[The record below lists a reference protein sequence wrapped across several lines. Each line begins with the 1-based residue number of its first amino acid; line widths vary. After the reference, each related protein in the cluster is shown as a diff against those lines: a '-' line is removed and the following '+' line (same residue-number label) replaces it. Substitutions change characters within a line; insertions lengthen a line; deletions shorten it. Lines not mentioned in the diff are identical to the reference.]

1 MTVPAPER
9 GLMAPPAL
17 QTPDLDAE
25 IERAEATAVV
35 VWRGEHVPFADV
47 PERIAGISNREER
60 DLYLDAWVQVAEAV
74 NPAYEARRERWRS
87 MAAAAGAPDVLEAAA
102 EPGVDPRALAVD
114 LERFSVHTETPYFAA
129 LRRYLALVDIEQ
141 GDGTIADLWHV
152 TRGVSWSHWF
162 GEREVRRAVTAAGRA
177 ATASLE
183 LDGWRSAETL
193 LYGDAA
199 GTDPIVAAAISE
211 AYAALPGDPGWLEN
225 ELGVAARE
233 VAPLA
238 DFVAFVRLWRLRRAL
253 AVLHYELRLYREDDP
268 ALLRAYYSGIVGHT
282 TGVEVPEA
290 AYLRDIEAPLASARR
305 LRVLMLA
312 ATLAEV
318 LESRMGPAWW
328 RAPAAADLIAE
339 IGAARSVDDALAHLG
354 YDVLDWRPVLRHIR
368 TRLIGEMSGY
378 GGPNITTR
386 AGTRKV

>member
-1 MTVPAPER
+1 MTAPVSQR
-9 GLMAPPAL
+9 DLMAPPAL
-17 QTPDLDAE
+17 QTPELDEA
-25 IERAEATAVV
+25 IARAEASAVV
-35 VWRGEHVPFADV
+35 VWRGEHVPFAEV
-47 PERIAGISNREER
+47 PERIAGISNRDER
-60 DLYLDAWVQVAEAV
+60 DLYLDGYIQAAEAV
-74 NPAYEARRERWRS
+74 NPLYDERRERWRTL
-87 MAAAAGAPDVLEAAA
+87 AAAAGSDVLGAAA
-102 EPGVDPRALAVD
+102 ETGVDPRALAID

-141 GDGTIADLWHV
+141 GDGTIADLWHI

-162 GEREVRRAVTAAGRA
+162 GERETRRAVAAAGRA
-177 ATASLE
+177 AAAALD
-183 LDGWRSAETL
+183 LDGWRSAEAL
-193 LYGDAA
+193 LYGAPA
-199 GTDPIVAAAISE
+199 GTDPTVAAAISE
-211 AYAALPGDPGWLEN
+211 TYAALPGDPHWLET
-225 ELGVAARE
+225 ELGVTSRE

-238 DFVAFVRLWRLRRAL
+238 DFVAFVRLWRFRRAL

-290 AYLRDIEAPLASARR
+290 AYLRDIAAPLASARR

-328 RAPAAADLIAE
+328 RAPAGSDLIAE
-339 IGAARSVDDALAHLG
+339 LGSARNIDDALAHLG
-354 YDVLDWRPVLRHIR
+354 YDVLDWRPVLRQIR

>member
-1 MTVPAPER
+1 VSADPER
-9 GLMAPPAL
+9 IGAVAASL
-17 QTPDLDAE
+17 QTPELDDA
-25 IERAEATAVV
+25 IQRTEATAIVI
-35 VWRGEHVPFADV
+35 WRGEHVPFAEV
-47 PERIAGISNREER
+47 PERIAGIPVRAER
-60 DLYLDAWVQVAEAV
+60 DLYLNAYIDGLESI
-74 NPAYEARRERWRS
+74 NPLYEERRSRWRS
-87 MAAAAGAPDVLEAAA
+87 MAAAAGSADLIDAAA

-152 TRGVSWSHWF
+152 TRGVGWGHWF
-162 GEREVRRAVTAAGRA
+162 AERETRRAVTATGRPAAGP
-177 ATASLE
+177 LE
-183 LDGWRSAETL
+183 RDGWRAAEAMLRGTPE
-193 LYGDAA
+193 
-199 GTDPIVAAAISE
+199 GTDPTVAAAIGE
-211 AYAALPGDPGWLEN
+211 AYAALTGDPHWLEQ
-225 ELGVAARE
+225 ELGVTTAE

-238 DFVAFVRLWRLRRAL
+238 DFVAFVRLWRFRRAL
-253 AVLHYELRLYREDDP
+253 ALLHFELRLYREDD
-268 ALLRAYYSGIVGHT
+268 AVLLRAYYAGIVGHT

-290 AYLRDIEAPLASARR
+290 AYLRDIPAPLASVRR

-312 ATLAEV
+312 ATIAEV
-318 LESRMGPAWW
+318 LESRIGPAWW
-328 RAPAAADLIAE
+328 REQAAADLLAE
-339 IGAARSVDDALAHLG
+339 LSAARDVERALARLG

>member
-1 MTVPAPER
+1 M
-9 GLMAPPAL
+9 
-17 QTPDLDAE
+17 QTPELDAA
-25 IERAEATAVV
+25 IERAEASTVV
-35 VWRGEHVPFADV
+35 IWRGEHVPFDAV

-60 DLYLDAWVQVAEAV
+60 DLYLNGYVQAVEAL
-74 NPAYEARRERWRS
+74 NPLYEERRGRWRAL
-87 MAAAAGAPDVLEAAA
+87 AAAAGSADVVDAAA

-162 GEREVRRAVTAAGRA
+162 GEREVRRAVAAAGRA
-177 ATASLE
+177 ATVSLE
-183 LDGWRSAETL
+183 LDGWRSAERL
-193 LYGDAA
+193 LHGTPA
-199 GTDPIVAAAISE
+199 GSDPIVSAAISE
-211 AYAALPGDPGWLEN
+211 AYAALPGDPHWLET
-225 ELGVAARE
+225 ELGVTAGD

-253 AVLHYELRLYREDDP
+253 AVLHYELRLYREEDP
-268 ALLRAYYSGIVGHT
+268 LLLRAYYSGIVGHT
-282 TGVEVPEA
+282 TGVEVPGA
-290 AYLRDIEAPLASARR
+290 QYLRDIPSPLASVRR

-312 ATLAEV
+312 ASLVEV
-318 LESRMGPAWW
+318 LEGRMGPAWW
-328 RAPAAADLIAE
+328 RAPAATQLIAE
-339 IGAARSVDDALAHLG
+339 IGSASNVDDALAHLG
-354 YDVLDWRPVLRHIR
+354 YDVLDWRPVLRQIR

>member
-1 MTVPAPER
+1 MIVPPT
-9 GLMAPPAL
+9 L
-17 QTPDLDAE
+17 QTPDLDAA
-25 IERAEATAVV
+25 IERAEASAVV
-35 VWRGEHVPFADV
+35 VWRGEHVPFLEV
-47 PERIAGISNREER
+47 PERIAGMSNRDER
-60 DLYLDAWVQVAEAV
+60 DLYLDGYVQAAEAV
-74 NPAYEARRERWRS
+74 NPLYEERRDRWRALATAS
-87 MAAAAGAPDVLEAAA
+87 GSGDVLEAAA

-129 LRRYLALVDIEQ
+129 LRRYLALIDIEQ
-141 GDGTIADLWHV
+141 GDGTIADLWHI

-162 GEREVRRAVTAAGRA
+162 GEREIRRAAAAAGRA

-183 LDGWRSAETL
+183 LDGWRAAETL
-193 LYGDAA
+193 LYGTPA
-199 GTDPIVAAAISE
+199 GTDPTVAAAISE
-211 AYAALPGDPGWLEN
+211 TYAALPGDPHWLET
-225 ELGVAARE
+225 ELGVTARD

-238 DFVAFVRLWRLRRAL
+238 DFVAFVRLWRIRRAL

-290 AYLRDIEAPLASARR
+290 AYLRDIATPLASARR

-328 RAPAAADLIAE
+328 RAPAATELIAG
-339 IGAARSVDDALAHLG
+339 IGSARNVDDALAHLG
-354 YDVLDWRPVLRHIR
+354 YDVLDWRPVLRQIR